1 MFCSTKHA
9 FFFVFV
15 LQPKVNFVPLHRLR
29 IVGSA
34 EVQPTNVKPTPTAE
48 VGDCSLGYTSTF
60 FFAQVTRLKK
70 KTLRN
75 KEKIIGIY

>member
-9 FFFVFV
+9 FFFIFV
-15 LQPKVNFVPLHRLR
+15 LQHRIIFVPLHRLR

-34 EVQPTNVKPTPTAE
+34 EVQPMNVKPTPTAE

-60 FFAQVTRLKK
+60 FFAPGTRLKK
-70 KTLRN
+70 KKLRN